1 MQPNEDDFEE
11 IQIGARERRKDTR
24 EGERENELQ

>member
-11 IQIGARERRKDTR
+11 IQIGARERDGRSR
-24 EGERENELQ
+24 ERENELQ